1 MVFTCKNGLE
11 LAPVGSLYQSG
22 TELLMLLSIP
32 GRITQFIT
40 NEHFSLAFFPQGSS
54 IKKNFALRHLQSC
67 CIFTLE
73 DLALPSPPPY
83 CTSLI
88 MSHSCKEEE
97 CQPPTCPQPCICGAS
112 PLYLLQIW
120 KRLLVLSSLINSDI

>member
-1 MVFTCKNGLE
+1 MMVFPYKNGLE

-54 IKKNFALRHLQSC
+54 IKTNCALHHLQGC

-83 CTSLI
+83 YTSLVT
-88 MSHSCKEEE
+88 SHSCKEEK
-97 CQPPTCPQPCICGAS
+97 CQPPSCPHPCTCEGFS
-112 PLYLLQIW
+112 PLSAPDLEENPCSLLTH
-120 KRLLVLSSLINSDI
+120 K

>member
-1 MVFTCKNGLE
+1 MVFTYKDGLE
-11 LAPVGSLYQSG
+11 LASVGSLYQSG

-54 IKKNFALRHLQSC
+54 IKTSCALHHLQSC
-67 CIFTLE
+67 YLFTLE

-83 CTSLI
+83 YTSLI
-88 MSHSCKEEE
+88 MSHICKEEE
-97 CQPPTCPQPCICGAS
+97 CQPPQLSPPMYLWGLLPFICSRFGRESLFS
-112 PLYLLQIW
+112 PH
-120 KRLLVLSSLINSDI
+120 S

>member
-1 MVFTCKNGLE
+1 MMVFTYKNGLE

-54 IKKNFALRHLQSC
+54 IKTNCALHHLQSC

-73 DLALPSPPPY
+73 YLALPSPPPY
-83 CTSLI
+83 YTSLI
-88 MSHSCKEEE
+88 TSHSCKEEE
-97 CQPPTCPQPCICGAS
+97 CQPPQLSPPMYLWGLLPFICSRFGRESLFS
-112 PLYLLQIW
+112 PH
-120 KRLLVLSSLINSDI
+120 S